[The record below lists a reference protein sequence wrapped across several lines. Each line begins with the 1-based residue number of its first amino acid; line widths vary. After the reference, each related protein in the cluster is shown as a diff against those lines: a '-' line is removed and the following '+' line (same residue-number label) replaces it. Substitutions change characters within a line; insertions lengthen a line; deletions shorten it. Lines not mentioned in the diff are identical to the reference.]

1 MPRRGREGW
10 KAGGH
15 QSEVERAVDAELG
28 RPLDGPRVAGEAP
41 GLLGPAAQVGA
52 GGRRQPTVHV
62 VEAPP
67 PAHGGHGSCQPGPGR
82 PVVVD
87 VVGSDD
93 VGAGLARNFGQ
104 GVVAGRGE
112 GLAVVPDLHR
122 HVGPAKIALQ
132 ACQFGPGRRWARTY
146 KRLGDRSLAAAR
158 QHEPVA
164 VSAGPRGARASRGS
178 RRCLTWR
185 WWRGPAWRRPR

>member
-1 MPRRGREGW
+1 MWGYQP
-10 KAGGH
+10 
-15 QSEVERAVDAELG
+15 EVEGAGEAELG
-28 RPLDGPRVAGEAP
+28 RSFDGARVAGEAP

-52 GGRRQPTVHV
+52 GRRREPTVHV

-67 PAHGGHGSCQPGPGR
+67 SPDGRHRGRQPCPGG

-87 VVGSDD
+87 VVGGDD
-93 VGAGLARNFGQ
+93 VGPGLAGHFGQ

-122 HVGPAKIALQ
+122 HVGPAKVALQ
-132 ACQFGPGRRWARTY
+132 AHQLGPSRRWARTY
-146 KRLGDRSLAAAR
+146 KRLGDRSLAAAG

-164 VSAGPRGARASRGS
+164 V
-178 RRCLTWR
+178 
-185 WWRGPAWRRPR
+185 